1 MTDSSTGCA
10 VTPAPAGP
18 TPPDASP
25 DASSYSRFVQRIRR
39 RYAEQMPLLATGAPL
54 RPAMQSALDAL
65 LSSGLDT
72 GAALRVLRQLV
83 LERLAVLDCSPHA
96 PPLCGSLPPGGA
108 TAPAAWQ
115 SQFRGPGLQ
124 GDGPHALPLRGS
136 LPPGGATAPAAC
148 ATHDSQP
155 GVPLQVVTR
164 AMTELAEL
172 ALDVAMQH
180 SRAALDEQ
188 HGAPQATGGG
198 PARMWVVGMG
208 KLGARELNV
217 SSDIDLIY
225 VYDHDG
231 DTAGRPDGRGQ
242 VSNHEYFARQVR
254 AVFSLIG
261 EATEHGFVFRV
272 DLALRPNGNSGPA
285 AVSLSALEEYFQ
297 AQGRE
302 WERFAWLKSRVVAP
316 LECIGNGSAQALR
329 GAVLPFVFRRY
340 LDYSVFDALRVL
352 HRQIREHA
360 AKRCAGHPERA
371 NDVKM
376 SRGGI
381 REIEFT
387 VQVLQVVRGGQF
399 PELRTRS
406 TLEAL
411 QRVAHAGLMPQDT
424 ADAMARAYEFLRR
437 VEHRIQYLDDQ
448 QTHVLPTRDDDLAW
462 IAATMGY
469 ANGCLFLH
477 DLDTHRELVAGEF
490 DILLGGQP
498 ECKGKGCRP
507 GASPAQQLDDLLEQ
521 LPPDWP
527 VLFRSRLAAW
537 HQHPRI
543 LSLREDSRA
552 RLSRLVQRTAQ
563 WLMEGQV
570 SEEAAL
576 RLIDWIEP
584 LLRRE
589 SYLALLMERPSVHER
604 LLGLLGAARW
614 PARYL
619 MQHPG
624 VIDELASDELM
635 HERFDAAAFS
645 RDLQQR
651 LASLRRTGEDDEET
665 CLNLLRRA
673 HHVEVFRTLA
683 RDVEGVLTV
692 EQVADDLSALA
703 EVILDITV
711 QWCWQHLKN
720 RHRETPCFGIIAY
733 GKLGGKELGYGS
745 DLDIVFVYD
754 DDDERAPE
762 VYASF
767 VRKLINWLT
776 LKTAEGDLYEID
788 TALRPN
794 GNSGLLV
801 TPFEAFANY
810 QQRRGS
816 NTAWT
821 WEHQAMTR
829 ARCVVAPT
837 LPAACGSL
845 QECSPHAPPLRGS
858 LPPEGALRLRPGEAG
873 SAAPAGL
880 ESSAP
885 TLPAAC
891 GSLPPEGALRL
902 RPGEAGSAAP
912 AGLESSA
919 PTRAEGVVPPEGGP
933 SAEPAPS
940 LRQRF
945 DEVRRAVI
953 TAPRDPRALSREIVE
968 MRQKVRGAHPVRG
981 GKFDVKHSVG
991 GMVDAEFAV
1000 QFLVLSQAGQHPE
1013 LVDNVG
1019 NIALLQRA
1027 ETAGLLPDGVGQRAA
1042 IAYRELRRVQ
1052 HRARLNEE
1060 PTQVT
1065 PPALQA
1071 EQGAIQALWD
1081 ACFKS
1086 ND

>member
-10 VTPAPAGP
+10 KTPLPAGAAA
-18 TPPDASP
+18 PDAVP

-39 RYAEQMPLLATGAPL
+39 RYAEQMPLLADGAPL
-54 RPAMQSALDAL
+54 RPAMQATLDAL
-65 LSSGLDT
+65 MASGLDT

-83 LERLAVLDCSPHA
+83 LERLVVLDCSDMA
-96 PPLCGSLPPGGA
+96 PTLPASRGSLPPEGA
-108 TAPAAWQ
+108 APPAAWQ
-115 SQFRGPGLQ
+115 SQFRAGNLQ
-124 GDGPHALPLRGS
+124 GDGADTLVASSDALPPQQAGS
-136 LPPGGATAPAAC
+136 LST
-148 ATHDSQP
+148 
-155 GVPLQVVTR
+155 GVPAVGVALHVVTG

-172 ALDVAMQH
+172 ALDVDMQH

-188 HGAPQATGGG
+188 HGAPQAACGG

-231 DTAGRPDGRGQ
+231 ETAGRPDGRGQ
-242 VSNHEYFARQVR
+242 ISNHEYFARQVR

-261 EATEHGFVFRV
+261 DATEHGFVFRV

-285 AVSLSALEEYFQ
+285 AISLNGLEDYFQ

-316 LECIGNGSAQALR
+316 IDCIGDGSAQALR
-329 GAVLPFVFRRY
+329 GTVLPFVFRRY
-340 LDYSVFDALRVL
+340 LDYNVFDALRVL

-411 QRVAHAGLMPQDT
+411 QRLAHAGLMPQDT
-424 ADAMARAYEFLRR
+424 ADAMARAYDFLRR

-498 ECKGKGCRP
+498 ECKGKGCRQ

-521 LPPDWP
+521 LPHDWP
-527 VLFRSRLAAW
+527 ELFRSRLAAW

-543 LSLREDSRA
+543 LALREDSRA
-552 RLSRLVQRTAQ
+552 RLSRLVQLTAQ

-570 SEEAAL
+570 TEEAAL

-604 LLGLLGAARW
+604 LLRLLGAAKW

-665 CLNLLRRA
+665 CLSLLRRA

-683 RDVEGVLTV
+683 RDVERVLTV

-703 EVILDITV
+703 EVILDTSV
-711 QWCWQHLKN
+711 HWCWQHLKN
-720 RHRETPCFGIIAY
+720 RHRENPRFGIIAY

-754 DDDERAPE
+754 DEDERAPE
-762 VYASF
+762 VYAGF

-801 TPFEAFANY
+801 TPFEAFSNY

-829 ARCVVAPT
+829 ARFV
-837 LPAACGSL
+837 LGS
-845 QECSPHAPPLRGS
+845 E
-858 LPPEGALRLRPGEAG
+858 
-873 SAAPAGL
+873 
-880 ESSAP
+880 
-885 TLPAAC
+885 
-891 GSLPPEGALRL
+891 
-902 RPGEAGSAAP
+902 
-912 AGLESSA
+912 
-919 PTRAEGVVPPEGGP
+919 
-933 SAEPAPS
+933 S

-945 DEVRRAVI
+945 DEMRRAVI
-953 TAPRDPRALSREIVE
+953 TAPRDPQALSLEIVE
-968 MRQKVRGAHPVRG
+968 MRQKVRSAHPVRG

-1000 QFLVLSQAGQHPE
+1000 QFLVLSQAAQHPE

-1071 EQGAIQALWD
+1071 EQVAILALWD
-1081 ACFKS
+1081 AIFKPG
-1086 ND
+1086 